1 MSELFYYY
9 YYYYFHYYYHY
20 YYCYYYYYHYYFDC
34 SITDAKLFF
43 NTPTQLGMMIDDTVR
58 LVGVHIVERKF

>member
-9 YYYYFHYYYHY
+9 YHFHYYYHY

-43 NTPTQLGMMIDDTVR
+43 NTSIQLSMMIDDTIR
-58 LVGVHIVERKF
+58 LEGVHIVERKF